1 MFCCVITPKK
11 PNNLKVEN
19 SIMKQQGIFYEKI
32 KIHTDAQIINM
43 LKQNQAEESVA
54 NLCRE
59 HGMSQA
65 TF

>member
-1 MFCCVITPKK
+1 VFCCVITPKK

>member
-1 MFCCVITPKK
+1 
-11 PNNLKVEN
+11 
-19 SIMKQQGIFYEKI
+19 MKQQGIFYEKI
-32 KIHTDAQIINM
+32 KIHTDTQIINM